1 MASRRA
7 RQRQAARPWQHPQPE
22 PAIDWQALA
31 ADRAKREQQ
40 PAKPIPSASTS

>member
-7 RQRQAARPWQHPQPE
+7 RQRQQAKPWQRQPAPE

-31 ADRAKREQQ
+31 QDRAQREQQ
-40 PAKPIPSASTS
+40 QPAPKTP